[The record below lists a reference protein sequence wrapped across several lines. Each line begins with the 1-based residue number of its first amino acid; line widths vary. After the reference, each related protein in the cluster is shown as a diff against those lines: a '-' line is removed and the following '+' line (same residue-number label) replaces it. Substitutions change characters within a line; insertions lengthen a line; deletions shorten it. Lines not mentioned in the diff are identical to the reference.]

1 MTENNLKRGQ
11 LDAILVDV
19 AKLKERLKDFGV
31 SREISIARQHLDNVE
46 MWCCFHY
53 DLVTGKRER

>member
-1 MTENNLKRGQ
+1 MTENNLKCGQ

-46 MWCCFHY
+46 MWSQRHY
-53 DLVTGKRER
+53 DIASGNLKV